1 MQTDMS
7 PIDDSYDH
15 VPPPPRPSQR
25 EYFQEGY
32 YQPPQQFSPPQYQ
45 SEKKEGFFAQF
56 DKSTWFII
64 GLLILIAFFMG
75 KTMQPVILKA

>member
-32 YQPPQQFSPPQYQ
+32 YQPPQQFSPQYQ